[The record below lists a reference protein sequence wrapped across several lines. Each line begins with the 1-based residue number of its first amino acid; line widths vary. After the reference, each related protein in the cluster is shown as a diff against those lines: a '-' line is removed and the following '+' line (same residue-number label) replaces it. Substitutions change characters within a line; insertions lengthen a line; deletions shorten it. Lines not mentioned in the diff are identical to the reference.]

1 VVKEGR
7 QQKTNVPQK
16 VSSIDK
22 ATFRKIQNLQQQ
34 VERVSELQGLIGKF
48 PALTEHIQATIQK
61 FVSATKNK
69 IKK

>member
-1 VVKEGR
+1 VIKEGR

-22 ATFRKIQNLQQQ
+22 ATLRKIQKLQQQ

-61 FVSATKNK
+61 FLSP
-69 IKK
+69 KKF